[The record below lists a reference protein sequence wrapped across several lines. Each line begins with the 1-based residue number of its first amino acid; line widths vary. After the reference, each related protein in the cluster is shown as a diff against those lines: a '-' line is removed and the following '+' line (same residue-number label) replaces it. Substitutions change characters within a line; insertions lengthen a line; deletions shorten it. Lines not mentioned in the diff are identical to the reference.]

1 MIGYDSI
8 EDIPEEL
15 YIETLLAGDTDDDLE
30 EFEDDE
36 EEHDI
41 VKGMI
46 RTEKGAN
53 LMPLNKYLFWVAK
66 SSNKIE
72 IKKAVE
78 DIYKIKVDGVNTVTM
93 RGKAKRVRY
102 AMGKTPD
109 WKKAIVTLK
118 EGNKIDVT

>member
-1 MIGYDSI
+1 MKD
-8 EDIPEEL
+8 P
-15 YIETLLAGDTDDDLE
+15 
-30 EFEDDE
+30 
-36 EEHDI
+36 HDV

-53 LMPLNKYLFWVAK
+53 LMVLNKYLFWVGK
-66 SSNKIE
+66 NSNKIE
-72 IKKAVE
+72 IKKAIE
-78 DIYKIKVDGVNTVTM
+78 DIYKVKVGDVNTVMM

-102 AMGKTPD
+102 AVGKTPD

>member
-1 MIGYDSI
+1 MKD
-8 EDIPEEL
+8 P
-15 YIETLLAGDTDDDLE
+15 
-30 EFEDDE
+30 
-36 EEHDI
+36 HDV

-46 RTEKGAN
+46 RTEKGAD
-53 LMPLNKYLFWVAK
+53 LMMLNKYLFWVAK
-66 SSNKIE
+66 DSNKIE

-102 AMGKTPD
+102 TVGKTPD